1 MSKRINITH
10 FFNRRKTVS
19 VFVVIMALI
28 VTSFSFYEKE
38 ESNYFQYYT
47 DKISDYL
54 TTQNELLETIRN
66 THALDSNGID
76 AIKRKI
82 WSSRLKLKG
91 IDFWVRYLEPIAYK
105 SMNGAIPVEWETEV
119 FEKYENPYYR
129 EGGGLTL
136 MELYLGEE
144 EIQKDTL
151 IKLIEAS
158 LVATKSFQADTNTV
172 FLRKHD
178 HFFLSNRLFLLN
190 LAAIYTTGF
199 ECPEADNIFPEIAS
213 MLNDVRAIYT
223 IYNKSFRKFP
233 VRKEF
238 LNLYDRMI
246 TFVNLQPKKNTDFN
260 FFTFIRDYVNPLFAM
275 NQKMIVDYRTVSKSY
290 VDYSLSRSCQSI
302 FDKALYRGQNHKGIF
317 IAVDDPAMLA
327 EIRQIGKLLFYDP
340 RLSGNN
346 KRSCASCHKPTEYFT
361 DTLLATSP
369 HFDPSKSLSRN
380 TPSLINVVNNHLLMY
395 DGRHTTLQNQAKDVT
410 TNMDEMASTEKE
422 ILEKLLSCREY
433 RTAFEKFIK
442 HTSENR
448 SVTFN
453 HIVSALTF
461 YYSDF
466 SLFSSPFDDAMNKK
480 GSISPAAI
488 QGFNLSMSKAECATC
503 HFVPAF
509 NGVKP
514 PYIETEFEV
523 LGVPAD
529 SGFLKFDGDSGR
541 YNANPAKEM
550 VFAFRTTTLR
560 NSFHT
565 KPYMHNGVFFTLEQV
580 IDFYNVGG
588 GAGKG
593 FTVPNQTLSSDSL
606 LLTPLE
612 QAAILE
618 FIRSLDEKILFE
630 DPPGSLPLS
639 DIKELNDI
647 SVGGVY

>member
-1 MSKRINITH
+1 MLGVI
-10 FFNRRKTVS
+10 F
-19 VFVVIMALI
+19 VIMAFI
-28 VTSFSFYEKE
+28 ITSFSFYENE
-38 ESNYFQYYT
+38 ESKYFNFYS
-47 DKISDYL
+47 DKIKDYL
-54 TTQNELLETIRN
+54 ITQDELLETIKN
-66 THALDSNGID
+66 TNALDSNGID
-76 AIKRKI
+76 VIKRQI

-91 IDFWVRYLEPIAYK
+91 IDFWIRYLEPIAYK
-105 SMNGAIPVEWETEV
+105 SMNGPIPVEWETEV

-136 MELYLGEE
+136 MELYLDEE

-151 IKLIEAS
+151 IKLLQAS
-158 LVATKSFQADTNTV
+158 LEATKAFQADSNTA
-172 FLRKHD
+172 FLRRHD
-178 HFFLSNRLFLLN
+178 HFFLANRLYILN

-213 MLNDVRAIYT
+213 MLKDVKVIYS
-223 IYNKSFRKFP
+223 IFNESFRKFP

-238 LNLYDRMI
+238 LVLYDRMI
-246 TFVNLQPKKNTDFN
+246 TFVNNQPKKNTDFD
-260 FFTFIRDYVNPLFAM
+260 FFTFIRDYVNPLFTM

-290 VDYSLSRSCQSI
+290 VDYSLSRNCQSI
-302 FDKALYRGQNHKGIF
+302 FDKSLYRGQNHKGIF
-317 IAVDDPAMLA
+317 IAIDDPSLLA
-327 EIRQIGKLLFYDP
+327 EIREIGKLLFYDP

-369 HFDPSKSLSRN
+369 HFDRSGSLTRN
-380 TPSLINVVNNHLLMY
+380 TPSLINSVNNHLLMY
-395 DGRHTTLQNQAKDVT
+395 DGRHTTLQSQARDVT
-410 TNMDEMASTEKE
+410 TNKDEMASTEKE
-422 ILEKLLSCREY
+422 IMEKVLSCNEY
-433 RTAFEKFIK
+433 NKAFQKFIK
-442 HTSENR
+442 HTSDDQAI
-448 SVTFN
+448 TFN
-453 HIVSALTF
+453 HIVSAITF

-466 SLFSSPFDDAMNKK
+466 SRFSSPFDDAMNHK

-488 QGFNLSMSKAECATC
+488 EGFNLVMSKAECATC

-529 SGFLKFDGDSGR
+529 SGFLKFDSDSGR
-541 YNANPAKEM
+541 YSANPAKEM

-565 KPYMHNGVFFTLEQV
+565 KPYMHNGVFFTLQQV

-606 LLTPLE
+606 SLTASE

-618 FIRSLDEKILFE
+618 FIRSLDEKIRFE
-630 DPPGSLPLS
+630 DPPASLPLS
-639 DIKELNDI
+639 DIKELNNI
-647 SVGGVY
+647 AVGGEY